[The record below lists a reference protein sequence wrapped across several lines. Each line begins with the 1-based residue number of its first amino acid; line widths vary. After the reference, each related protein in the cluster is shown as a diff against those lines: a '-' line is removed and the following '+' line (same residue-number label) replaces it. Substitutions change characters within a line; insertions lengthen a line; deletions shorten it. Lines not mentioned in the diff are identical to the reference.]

1 MEVFPVGL
9 ANQSSKHQDKRSN
22 WQERSNYTC
31 LTLIKSVLRI
41 FGRCKKKKEEEVY
54 RS

>member
-9 ANQSSKHQDKRSN
+9 ANQSSKHQGKRSN

-31 LTLIKSVLRI
+31 LTVIKVYVGVWSLQKI
-41 FGRCKKKKEEEVY
+41 KKKVY